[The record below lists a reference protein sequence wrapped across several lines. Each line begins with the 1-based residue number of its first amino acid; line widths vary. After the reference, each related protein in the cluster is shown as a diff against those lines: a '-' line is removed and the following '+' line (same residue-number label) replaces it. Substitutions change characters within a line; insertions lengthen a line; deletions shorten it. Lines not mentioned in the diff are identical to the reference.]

1 MNKTIYK
8 PFLSLLLA
16 LLLVIGCSVTAFAAE
31 TDSDKMRLNTPDE
44 SGNTA
49 FAVEN
54 MFPGDAETKDFTVK
68 VNHKEP
74 ITLYYHADIRP
85 GYEKLAEVMMVKIEL
100 PEKSITL
107 YDGLMRDMP
116 SALEHQLAANEKE
129 VIYRITAYLDTSVGN
144 DYQFKNL
151 IADFRWWYEEET
163 SGGGEDPDPDKP
175 SSAPVKFAA
184 EKILDGQYPR
194 GSEFSFVLTD
204 EDGKT
209 VQTIKNRDG
218 LIEFDTIRFNKAGT
232 YTYYI
237 KEQVGSDDDIRYDT
251 AVYKAIVTVTEEADA
266 YAATVVYEKGGET
279 YQVLPRFVNKTKED
293 DSGDDPGT
301 TDPTDP
307 TDPTEPSLPE
317 VPDNPKTGDDSNIT
331 LYMTMMLGSLAALIF
346 LLLLM
351 KRKKEEEAHE

>member
-1 MNKTIYK
+1 MRKVIPK
-8 PFLSLLLA
+8 QLLAFVSA
-16 LLLVIGCSVTAFAAE
+16 LLLVIGCSMTAFAAE

-100 PEKSITL
+100 PEKSNTL

-116 SALEHQLAANEKE
+116 SALEHQLASDEKE

-144 DYQFKNL
+144 DYQFQSL

-194 GSEFSFVLTD
+194 GNEFSFVLTD

-209 VQTIKNRDG
+209 VQTVKNRDG

-237 KEQVGSDDDIRYDT
+237 REQVGSDDDIRYDT
-251 AVYKAIVTVTEEADA
+251 AIYKAIVTVTEEADA
-266 YAATVVYEKGGET
+266 YAATVSYEKDGET

-293 DSGDDPGT
+293 NSGDEPGT
-301 TDPTDP
+301 TEPTDP
-307 TDPTEPSLPE
+307 TDPSLPDA
-317 VPDNPKTGDDSNIT
+317 PDNPKTGDDSNIT
-331 LYMTMMLGSLAALIF
+331 LYLTMMLGSLAALIF
-346 LLLLM
+346 LLFLM

>member
-1 MNKTIYK
+1 MRKVIPK
-8 PFLSLLLA
+8 QLLAFVSA
-16 LLLVIGCSVTAFAAE
+16 LLLVIGCSMTAFAAE

-100 PEKSITL
+100 PEKSNTL

-116 SALEHQLAANEKE
+116 SALEHQLAADEKE

-144 DYQFKNL
+144 DYQFQSL

-194 GSEFSFVLTD
+194 GNEFSFVLTD

-209 VQTIKNRDG
+209 VQTVKNRDG

-237 KEQVGSDDDIRYDT
+237 REQVGSDDDIRYDT
-251 AVYKAIVTVTEEADA
+251 AIYKAIVTVTEEADA
-266 YAATVVYEKGGET
+266 YAATVSYEKDGET

-293 DSGDDPGT
+293 NSGDDPGT
-301 TDPTDP
+301 TEPTDP
-307 TDPTEPSLPE
+307 TDPSLPDA
-317 VPDNPKTGDDSNIT
+317 PDNPKTGDDSNIT
-331 LYMTMMLGSLAALIF
+331 LYMTMMLGALAALIF
-346 LLLLM
+346 LLFLM

>member
-1 MNKTIYK
+1 MNKTIHK

-16 LLLVIGCSVTAFAAE
+16 LLLVIGCSMTAFAAE
-31 TDSDKMRLNTPDE
+31 SDSDKMRLNTPDE

-100 PEKSITL
+100 PKKSIAL

-116 SALEHQLAANEKE
+116 SALEHQLAADEKE

-144 DYQFKNL
+144 DYQFKSL

-163 SGGGEDPDPDKP
+163 SGGGADPDPDKP
-175 SSAPVKFAA
+175 SSASVKFVA
-184 EKILDGQYPR
+184 EVILDGQYPR
-194 GSEFSFVLTD
+194 GNDFIFVLTD
-204 EDGKT
+204 ESGKT
-209 VQTIKNRDG
+209 IQTVKNQDG
-218 LIEFDTIRFNKAGT
+218 FIEFDTISFNRTGS
-232 YTYYI
+232 YIYYI
-237 KEQVGSDDDIRYDT
+237 TEIAGNDDDIQYDT
-251 AVYKAIVTVTEEADA
+251 SVYKVIVTVTEENDV
-266 YAATVVYEKGGET
+266 YVATVSYERNDVP
-279 YQVLPRFVNKTKED
+279 YDVLPRFVNKTKED
-293 DSGDDPGT
+293 DSGNAPE
-301 TDPTDP
+301 PTG
-307 TDPTEPSLPE
+307 PTEPSVPDI
-317 VPDNPKTGDDSNIT
+317 PDNPKTGDDSNIT
-331 LYMTMMLGSLAALIF
+331 LYLTMMLGSLAALIF
-346 LLLLM
+346 LLFLM

>member
-1 MNKTIYK
+1 MRKVIPK
-8 PFLSLLLA
+8 QLLAFVSA
-16 LLLVIGCSVTAFAAE
+16 LLLVIGCSMTAFAAE

-100 PEKSITL
+100 PEKSNTL

-116 SALEHQLAANEKE
+116 SALEHQLAADEKE

-144 DYQFKNL
+144 DYQFQSL

-194 GSEFSFVLTD
+194 GNEFSFVLTD

-209 VQTIKNRDG
+209 VQTVKNRDG
-218 LIEFDTIRFNKAGT
+218 LIEFDTIRFSKAGT

-251 AVYKAIVTVTEEADA
+251 AIYKAIVTVTEEADA
-266 YAATVVYEKGGET
+266 YAATVSYEKDGET

-293 DSGDDPGT
+293 NSGDDPGT
-301 TDPTDP
+301 TEPTDP
-307 TDPTEPSLPE
+307 TDPSLPDA
-317 VPDNPKTGDDSNIT
+317 PDNPKTGDDSNIT
-331 LYMTMMLGSLAALIF
+331 LYMTMMLGALAALIF
-346 LLLLM
+346 LLFLM

>member
-8 PFLSLLLA
+8 PFLSLLLT
-16 LLLVIGCSVTAFAAE
+16 LLLVIGCSITAFAAE
-31 TDSDKMRLNTPDE
+31 TDSEKMRLNTPDE

-116 SALEHQLAANEKE
+116 SALEHQLAADEKE

-144 DYQFKNL
+144 DYQFKSL

-163 SGGGEDPDPDKP
+163 GGGGEDPDPDKP
-175 SSAPVKFAA
+175 SPASVKFVA
-184 EKILDGQYPR
+184 EKVLDGQYPR
-194 GSEFSFVLTD
+194 GREFSFVLTD
-204 EDGKT
+204 EDGKNIQT
-209 VQTIKNRDG
+209 VKNRDG
-218 LIEFDTIRFNKAGT
+218 LIEFDTIRFNKTGT

-237 KEQVGSDDDIRYDT
+237 NEQIGNDDDIRYDT
-251 AVYKAIVTVTEEADA
+251 AVYKVIVTVTKEANA
-266 YAATVVYEKGGET
+266 YAATVSYEKDGET

-293 DSGDDPGT
+293 DSGDDP
-301 TDPTDP
+301 DPI
-307 TDPTEPSLPE
+307 DPTEPSVPDN
-317 VPDNPKTGDDSNIT
+317 PDNPKTGDDSNIT
-331 LYMTMMLGSLAALIF
+331 LYMTMMLGSMAALIF
-346 LLLLM
+346 LLFLM